1 MSQKTLTEGTYTA
14 LVTPFDEQFQI
25 DEKAWFTLLDHQVAG
40 KVDGV
45 VICGTTGESPSI
57 NAAEFDFLI
66 RSARNHLGSS
76 FKIWAGTGTNVTES
90 TIKRSK
96 RAAELGADGLLLV
109 TPYYNKPTQQGLQNH
124 FTEVADSV
132 DLPVMLYNVPGR
144 TSTLIQPETTEALSK
159 HPNIIASKEATG
171 NINQIMEVISRVP
184 DEFAVIS
191 GDDAMTLPIIAAG
204 GKGVVSVIA
213 NLVPG
218 LMRELVENA
227 KSEDLEAARKVH
239 NKLWPLMKASFFES
253 NPIPIKATLEMAGLI
268 QPYLRPPMYPLSDS
282 YKPELKQ
289 ILDDLNITD

>member
-1 MSQKTLTEGTYTA
+1 MSQKLLAEGINTA
-14 LVTPFDEQFQI
+14 LITPFDDQFQI
-25 DEKAWFTLLDHQVAG
+25 DEQAWFRLLDHQIAG

-45 VICGTTGESPSI
+45 IISGTTGESPTI

-66 RSARNHLGSS
+66 RSARNHLDTSI
-76 FKIWAGTGTNVTES
+76 KIWAGTGTNVTENA
-90 TIKRSK
+90 IQRSK

-124 FTEVADSV
+124 FQEVADLV
-132 DLPVMLYNVPGR
+132 DLPIILYNVPGR
-144 TSTLIQPETTEALSK
+144 TGTTIEPETTEALSS

-184 DEFAVIS
+184 EDFSVIA
-191 GDDAMTLPIIAAG
+191 GDDAMTLPLIAAG
-204 GKGVVSVIA
+204 GNGVISVIS

-227 KSEDLEAARKVH
+227 RSGDLEAARKVH
-239 NKLWPLMKASFFES
+239 SKLWPLMKASFFES
-253 NPIPIKATLEMAGLI
+253 NPIPIKAALEMAGMI

-282 YKPELKQ
+282 YKSELKQ
-289 ILDDLNITD
+289 ILADLNITD